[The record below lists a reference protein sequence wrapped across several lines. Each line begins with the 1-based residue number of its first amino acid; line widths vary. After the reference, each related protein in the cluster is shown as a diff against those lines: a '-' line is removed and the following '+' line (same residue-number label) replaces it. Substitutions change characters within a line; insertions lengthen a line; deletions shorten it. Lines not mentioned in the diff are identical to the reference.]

1 MKHEDDIA
9 EILYDALN
17 PECRAEII
25 EARAALALLAHAASP
40 VAPPAHLR
48 AQVLE
53 KVKTRAVED
62 VTNGGETTRTKD
74 VARTDEEGRHARDD
88 SSRDV
93 RHAAMPGA
101 IIMSRRMLAGG
112 LVAASVL
119 IVALLAG
126 LFIFANQRAALR
138 AERDAARVAFAR
150 EREATELL
158 TQAES
163 RIAALNGT
171 RFAPRADGRV
181 AFDRRDGRVAV
192 FVHDLPPAPAGQ
204 AYQLWFLTPD
214 ARKIPGT
221 VFSTNAEGGAI
232 VQANVPAAERGN
244 TAGFAITLE
253 PQGGSTQPTGEIYL
267 TTPPAS

>member
-1 MKHEDDIA
+1 MKYDDH
-9 EILYDALN
+9 ILEFLLDALSE
-17 PECRAEII
+17 ECRAEIDH
-25 EARAALALLAHAASP
+25 AHNALALLAHTASP
-40 VAPPAHLR
+40 VAPPARLR
-48 AQVLE
+48 AQILE
-53 KVKTRAVED
+53 KVKTRVVED

-74 VARTDEEGRHARDD
+74 DERTDEEGRHARD
-88 SSRDV
+88 V
-93 RHAAMPGA
+93 RPAVMPGA
-101 IIMSRRMLAGG
+101 IIMPLRLLTGG
-112 LVAASVL
+112 FVAASVL

-138 AERDAARVAFAR
+138 AERDQVRGELAR
-150 EREATELL
+150 ERVATELL

-171 RFAPRADGRV
+171 SFAPRADGRV

-192 FVHDLPPAPAGQ
+192 FVHDLPPAPAGR
-204 AYQLWFLTPD
+204 AYQLWFLTSD

-221 VFSTNAEGGAI
+221 VFSADAGGGAV

-267 TTPPAS
+267 ATPPAS